1 MYHAQLGIKSGETI
15 TPVEPLQTFHVVRI
29 PQ

>member
-1 MYHAQLGIKSGETI
+1 MYHARLGIKSGETV
-15 TPVEPLQTFHVVRI
+15 TPVGPAQTFHVVRI